1 MREVGRQPWILYGML
16 RTADTASPLTA
27 RAVGLSL
34 SMFLAAAVGLTWLF
48 IAFSRRLLK
57 EGPGRDVPPDRCDI
71 GRRP

>member
-1 MREVGRQPWILYGML
+1 ML
-16 RTADTASPLTA
+16 RTTDMASPLTA

-34 SMFLAAAVGLTWLF
+34 GMFLVAAVGLTWLF

-57 EGPGRDVPPDRCDI
+57 EGPERDTPPDHCEI